1 METVTES
8 KPESSPGRTPP
19 ADSGLQDYLALTRK
33 GNADGAVETEQVTNG
48 AESTPAEEKTES
60 QENEVQQ
67 RSQRDKS
74 RNARRHARQQAELR
88 ETRESL
94 ANLQAEIAELKNGG
108 KGQPQPQKTP
118 TREEGK
124 PIFQTFLDN
133 KEAKYKTWDEA
144 HEAFLD
150 ARDAWKA
157 GKIEVEIAAE
167 DAVSEIRE
175 SASSFGQRNQEFMKT
190 AKVDGDAFQDA
201 MQSCIEALD
210 DTTKKI
216 KDPVSGKMVNAPTP
230 ITDAIVNH
238 PQSAELIYFLG
249 THEDVLEKLADMP
262 HRQGIVELGRILGM
276 IDAKKEKTSDSTPKT
291 EKVLPRAPS
300 SVGAR
305 GVVPNREQALER
317 AADPKNDNGF
327 AEFQRL
333 SNNPKTKERLAR
345 AR

>member
-1 METVTES
+1 METVIES
-8 KPESSPGRTPP
+8 KPESSPGRTPS
-19 ADSGLQDYLALTRK
+19 AESGLQDYLALTRK
-33 GNADGAVETEQVTNG
+33 GNAAGAVETEQVANG

-60 QENEVQQ
+60 PENEVQQ

-94 ANLQAEIAELKNGG
+94 ANLQAEIAELKSG

-133 KEAKYKTWDEA
+133 KEGKYKTWDEA

-175 SASSFGQRNQEFMKT
+175 SAASFGQRNQEFMKT
-190 AKVDGDAFQDA
+190 AKVADDAFQDA
-201 MQSCIEALD
+201 LQSCIEALD
-210 DTTKKI
+210 DTTKKV
-216 KDPVSGKMVNAPTP
+216 KEPVSGKMVNAPTP

-249 THEDVLEKLADMP
+249 THEDILEKLAAMP
-262 HRQGIVELGRILGM
+262 HRQGIVELGRVLGM
-276 IDAKKEKTSDSTPKT
+276 IEARKEKSSDSTTKT

-317 AADPKNDNGF
+317 AVDPKNENGF